1 MIVGGLFIVQFVGT
15 ASSVNKKGKGDCMD
29 NNKVEHNKIISKNEN
44 GYCQIDKFKTTIN
57 LDILREED
65 KDLLRYWC
73 IEDFDRAYISWK
85 DNQLILDYQTVHYL
99 PEDYALEILK
109 DPDVEFIED

>member
-1 MIVGGLFIVQFVGT
+1 MK
-15 ASSVNKKGKGDCMD
+15 SSEVDHDKTVSKDEQGYYQVD
-29 NNKVEHNKIISKNEN
+29 N
-44 GYCQIDKFKTTIN
+44 FKAKIN

-73 IEDFDRAYISWK
+73 IEDFDRAYIDWGK
-85 DNQLILDYQTVHYL
+85 NQLILDYSTLHYL

-109 DPDVEFIED
+109 NPDVELAED